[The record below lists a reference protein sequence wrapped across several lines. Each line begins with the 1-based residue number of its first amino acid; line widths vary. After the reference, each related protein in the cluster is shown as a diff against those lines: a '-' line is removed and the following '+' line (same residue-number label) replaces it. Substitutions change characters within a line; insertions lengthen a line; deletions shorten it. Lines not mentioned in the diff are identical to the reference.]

1 MIKVNGMP
9 PVQNINL
16 KDYQNLIET
25 VCKVE
30 ASKMASTSH
39 LLDYLEMV
47 NIGTQTLYILFKHK
61 SPDSYNQ
68 SYLSTAIKWSIRN
81 EVRRRYK
88 WYSMKQKRDI
98 MDDTDGVREAMYK
111 TILSVD
117 EMADAEN
124 PTIIRSTDRSPEDM
138 LMFTQLKSK
147 VEALMETLPER
158 EKEFIEQ
165 KFFKDKKLREM
176 SEEYQ
181 ISPSRISRIIQAG
194 LNRIK
199 KELAKQGM
207 I

>member
-1 MIKVNGMP
+1 MIKVSGMP
-9 PVQNINL
+9 PVQNVNL

-98 MDDTDGVREAMYK
+98 MEDSDGVREAMYK

-124 PTIIRSTDRSPEDM
+124 PTIIRSTDRSPEEM

-181 ISPSRISRIIQAG
+181 ISPSRISRIIQSG

-199 KELAKQGM
+199 KELAKQEM

>member
-1 MIKVNGMP
+1 MIKVSGMP
-9 PVQNINL
+9 PVQNVNL

-98 MDDTDGVREAMYK
+98 MEDTDGVREAMYK

-124 PTIIRSTDRSPEDM
+124 PTIIRSTDRSPEEM

-147 VEALMETLPER
+147 VEALMETLPVR

-181 ISPSRISRIIQAG
+181 ISPSRISRIIQSG

-199 KELAKQGM
+199 KELAKQEM